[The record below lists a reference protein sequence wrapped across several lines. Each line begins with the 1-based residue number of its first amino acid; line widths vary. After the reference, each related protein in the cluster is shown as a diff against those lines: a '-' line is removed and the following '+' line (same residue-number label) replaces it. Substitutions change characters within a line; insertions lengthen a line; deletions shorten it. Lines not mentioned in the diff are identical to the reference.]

1 MHMHQGKYVFSQIMN
16 VVRRYDF
23 NQCVDRYHGEFLG
36 QEFLLLGTISSTHFR
51 TTFFSRKFARY
62 KRMSSERIVKKL
74 YHLGFRS
81 SLIRTTLAY
90 ANEHR
95 DWRIYR
101 DYAELLIKEAK
112 ALYANDASF
121 NHELDETVYVL
132 DSTTVELCLALF
144 SWARIGA
151 ERATLKLHLGLNLKG
166 NIPAFFHISDGKY
179 SDVEYMDSLE
189 YGSWSVL
196 CHGSRLYRFHSSV
209 SHSWSKSVFV
219 TRSRKDIRWHRLY
232 SNPVDKQKGI
242 RCDQTIRLSTHDG
255 RKHYPEKFRRIKYFD
270 AGTKR
275 TYVFF
280 TNDFSSSAMTIAELY
295 KNRWQVELFFKWIKQ
310 HLSIKVFWGRSLNA
324 VKTQICIAL
333 CAYLLVAIMKK
344 KLKIEKEFL
353 RNSTNTQRI
362 SFDKMPMVTLISEF
376 VLQELEAST
385 ENSVDCWIF
394 NWTRVGRPSPNPF
407 LSSPLRRGS

>member
-1 MHMHQGKYVFSQIMN
+1 MHQGKYVFSQIMN

-23 NQCVDRYHGEFLG
+23 NQCVDRYHGEFWVKNFSCWEQFLALIFGQLSFRESLRDISVCLG
-36 QEFLLLGTISSTHFR
+36 AHRE
-51 TTFFSRKFARY
+51 
-62 KRMSSERIVKKL
+62 KL

-189 YGSWSVL
+189 YEAGAYYVMDRGYIDFTRL
-196 CHGSRLYRFHSSV
+196 FRIHGAKAF
-209 SHSWSKSVFV
+209 FV

-344 KLKIEKEFL
+344 KLKIE
-353 RNSTNTQRI
+353 RNSYEILQI
-362 SFDKMPMVTLISEF
+362 LSVSLFDKMPMVTLISEF

-385 ENSVDCWIF
+385 EKQCRLLDI
-394 NWTRVGRPSPNPF
+394 
-407 LSSPLRRGS
+407 